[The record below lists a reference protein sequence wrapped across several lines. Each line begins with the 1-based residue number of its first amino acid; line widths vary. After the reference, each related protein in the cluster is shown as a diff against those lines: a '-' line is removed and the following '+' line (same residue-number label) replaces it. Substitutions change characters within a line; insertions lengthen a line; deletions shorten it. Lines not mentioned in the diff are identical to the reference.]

1 MRFESKPSR
10 RQAMQ
15 IGTLTG
21 CVTIASRDGDWT
33 RRVADPLGIP
43 QAYPSYEGLLADP
56 EIEAVYKRCQIISTS
71 LVHQGRRN
79 GQTPLIENPIALT
92 ANEAQTR
99 TPRQEVAFDRLSAWR
114 EK

>member
-21 CVTIASRDGDWT
+21 CVAIASRDGDWT

-43 QAYPSYEGLLADP
+43 QAYPSY
-56 EIEAVYKRCQIISTS
+56 
-71 LVHQGRRN
+71 
-79 GQTPLIENPIALT
+79 
-92 ANEAQTR
+92 
-99 TPRQEVAFDRLSAWR
+99 
-114 EK
+114 